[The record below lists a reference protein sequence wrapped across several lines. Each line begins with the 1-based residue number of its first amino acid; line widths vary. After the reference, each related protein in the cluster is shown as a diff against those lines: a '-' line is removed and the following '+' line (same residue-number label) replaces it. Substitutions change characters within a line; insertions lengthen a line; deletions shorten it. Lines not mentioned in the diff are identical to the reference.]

1 MEELSGNRTITNQ
14 IAQRVFFREDRNFKV
29 CWEILC
35 MFIAMQAFII
45 RVRLRVG
52 SMLTGRYGNCVVR
65 LVSEWTENQAI
76 VRLCPPQ

>member
-14 IAQRVFFREDRNFKV
+14 IAQRVFFRGEDRNFKV
-29 CWEILC
+29 CWEIYG
-35 MFIAMQAFII
+35 
-45 RVRLRVG
+45 RLRVG
-52 SMLTGRYGNCVVR
+52 SMLTGRYGNCVLR